1 MKTKRL
7 IFLLAL
13 TIRDGFED
21 VSHPTTKAMGQ
32 IVMRLPP
39 F

>member
-1 MKTKRL
+1 MKTKKL
-7 IFLLAL
+7 TFLLAF

-21 VSHPTTKAMGQ
+21 VSHPTARAMGQ
-32 IVMRLPP
+32 IVIRLPR